1 MTKKSMLEYGQDDEH
16 DVATRLNE
24 HFTSKKLPLRAVDD
38 GGSGHGNDIIIQC
51 TQTGDTVSSIE
62 CKNSGGSRTDYGQFQ
77 VRYDPRTGW
86 QYHNTPKSRPIT
98 RHVFKK
104 IKPQM
109 DALVHGNFPPGPKM
123 TIPETKT
130 FWNAYEPDR
139 TLSLIS
145 GDVVKIPIPNNV
157 ISEYYLQKGN
167 EYIKIEEDMYALKHG
182 SVPTLE
188 NRTKECYAQFRIKDH
203 GRKRTKDKV
212 PIDGT
217 NKQSY
222 TVALRLK
229 CESREDT
236 EFYTV
241 LNQVY
246 TSS

>member
-1 MTKKSMLEYGQDDEH
+1 MTKKSMLEYGQDDEL

-24 HFTSKKLPLRAVDD
+24 YFTSKKLTLRATDD

-51 TQTGDTVSSIE
+51 TQTGNIVSSIE
-62 CKNSGGSRTDYGQFQ
+62 CKNSSGTRTDYGQFQ

-86 QYHNTPKSRPIT
+86 QYHATSKSTPVT
-98 RHVFKK
+98 GHVFEI

-109 DALVHGNFPPGPKM
+109 DALVHGNFPAGPTM
-123 TIPETKT
+123 TLPETKT
-130 FWNAYEPDR
+130 FWNAYEPNR
-139 TLSLIS
+139 TRSLIS
-145 GDVVKIPIPNNV
+145 GNVVKIPIPNNV
-157 ISEYYLQKGN
+157 IPDYYFQKGN
-167 EYIKIEEDMYALKHG
+167 EYIKIEEDMYALKPG
-182 SVPTLE
+182 TIPTLE
-188 NRTKECYAQFRIKDH
+188 SRTKECYAQFRIKDH
-203 GRKRTKDKV
+203 GRRRTKDKV

-229 CESREDT
+229 CESHEDT